1 MKRPLRRLYWR
12 IWLAVLASLALFAA
26 LSFGAW
32 KLFGEQAYGPQPS
45 ALAIIAAAELP
56 PADAAPELQRQA
68 LDLWKARFRAEL
80 ALYAADGTL
89 IAATSPAMHTEV
101 APAGGPALRPPGPP
115 PAASMPPH
123 AVPDSEGRMVPPLRG
138 RPRMVLPLPDGRT
151 LVTFG
156 RGHGPRPPPFGLIG
170 PLILIAIAVGI
181 GTYPVV
187 RRLTRRLER
196 LQGSV
201 ERLGRGELSERV
213 AVEGNDEVA
222 RLAESF
228 NAAAGHIEAL
238 VGANKALLANASHEL
253 RSPLARLRMGLEMLG
268 GDADPKL
275 KAELARDIAELDQ
288 LIDEILLMSRLD
300 SAHSAAPD
308 EFAEFDLT
316 ALAAEEAARL
326 SGTVEGPALSLHGDA
341 RLLRRLLRNLLEN
354 AQRYG
359 ESAPEVSLRAHNGS
373 IEIRVCDRGPG
384 VPESERERIF
394 EPFYRATGAS
404 ERHGGVGLGL
414 ALVRQIAQ
422 RHNGTVR
429 CLPRDGGGSCFL
441 VRLPAASS

>member
-1 MKRPLRRLYWR
+1 M
-12 IWLAVLASLALFAA
+12 
-26 LSFGAW
+26 
-32 KLFGEQAYGPQPS
+32 
-45 ALAIIAAAELP
+45 P
-56 PADAAPELQRQA
+56 PADAPPEIQKQA
-68 LDLWKARFRAEL
+68 LELWKTRFKADL
-80 ALYAADGTL
+80 ALYSADGSL
-89 IAATSPAMHTEV
+89 ITATAPGMPTE
-101 APAGGPALRPPGPP
+101 APPAGGPMFRPFGPP
-115 PAASMPPH
+115 PMPPH
-123 AVPDSEGRMVPPLRG
+123 ALPDDARRADPPMRG
-138 RPRMVLPLPDGRT
+138 RLSMMVLPLPDGRT
-151 LVTFG
+151 LLTHG
-156 RGHGPRPPPFGLIG
+156 RGHGPRPPPFGIIG
-170 PLILIAIAVGI
+170 TLVLIAIAIGI

-201 ERLGRGELSERV
+201 ERLGRGELSARV
-213 AVEGNDEVA
+213 AVEGSDEVA

-228 NAAAGHIEAL
+228 NDAAGRIEAL

-268 GDADPKL
+268 GDANPHL
-275 KAELARDIAELDQ
+275 KAELARDIGELDQ

-300 SAHSAAPD
+300 STHTATQD

-326 SGTVEGPALSLHGDA
+326 NGSVDGPALSLRGDA

-359 ESAPEVSLRAHNGS
+359 ESAPEVTLRAQDGNVE
-373 IEIRVCDRGPG
+373 IEVCDRGPG

-394 EPFYRATGAS
+394 EPFYRAAGAS
-404 ERHGGVGLGL
+404 ERFGGVGLGL

-422 RHNGTVR
+422 RHGGTVK
-429 CLPRDGGGSCFL
+429 CLPREGGGSCFC
-441 VRLPAASS
+441 VRLPINSH